1 MKRLLFIMFVA
12 LFVAA
17 VRAQEQP
24 RRALFTEFAGASGL
38 VGVSFDSRL
47 KSSTHWGYR
56 VGLSY
61 NMGMGTSP
69 KDEPSVLYSGPSI
82 LVASNYLI
90 GRGNHRL
97 ELGLGMAFGY
107 FCKEDNADAPLGS
120 SGWNNNRCWEMGY
133 YHFGEVG
140 YRYQPARGFFLRM
153 GVALNFV
160 FERKVGLQW
169 PFSLPYLGCGFA
181 F

>member
-17 VRAQEQP
+17 VRAQEKP

-69 KDEPSVLYSGPSI
+69 KDEPSVLYAGPSM
-82 LVASNYLI
+82 LVAGNYLI

-107 FCKEDNADAPLGS
+107 FCKEDNADAPPGS
-120 SGWNNNRCWEMGY
+120 SGWDFYRHWEMGY

-169 PFSLPYLGCGFA
+169 PISLPYLGCGFA